1 MKENIALPLQEYT
14 NLDSATINMII
25 KMKLGM
31 VNLAGYENHYP
42 SELSGG
48 MKKRA
53 GIARAM
59 ALDPIVLFFDEL
71 SAGLDPVTAVEL
83 DDLIIKTNEAL
94 GTTMVIVTHEL
105 ESICKIAHR
114 VLMLDKK
121 AKGIIAEGKPLD
133 LKEKAT
139 DPRVRSFFL
148 RQLPEADSRSRVLCQ
163 VKASK
168 FLIGLF
174 VIIGTLIAAVI
185 IIWVGAADIF
195 MKGSTYV
202 TYFDESVQGL
212 QADSA
217 VKYRGVEIGK
227 VKSIKVAPDY
237 RLIEVIMKIDISG
250 DLQNQTDALL
260 RTAGITGIVFIEL
273 DQIKPGDKSRLS
285 RNYF

>member
-1 MKENIALPLQEYT
+1 MDIEEKTPIIVVKDLAARFGSNIVFENVNFQVYKGEILVIVGESGCGKSTLLKIMIGLDKPYAGQVLYQGMDITSAEEKELNLYRQNIGVLFQSGALFSSMTFKENIALPLQEYT
-14 NLDSATINMII
+14 DLDSAMINMII

-71 SAGLDPVTAVEL
+71 SAGLDPVTAAEL

-105 ESICKIAHR
+105 ESIYKIADR

-133 LKEKAT
+133 LKKNAT
-139 DPRVRSFFL
+139 DPRVKSFFL
-148 RQLPEADSRSRVLCQ
+148 RQKPRTPDEKR
-163 VKASK
+163 
-168 FLIGLF
+168 F
-174 VIIGTLIAAVI
+174 
-185 IIWVGAADIF
+185 
-195 MKGSTYV
+195 YV
-202 TYFDESVQGL
+202 S
-212 QADSA
+212 
-217 VKYRGVEIGK
+217 
-227 VKSIKVAPDY
+227 
-237 RLIEVIMKIDISG
+237 
-250 DLQNQTDALL
+250 
-260 RTAGITGIVFIEL
+260 
-273 DQIKPGDKSRLS
+273 
-285 RNYF
+285 